1 LDKSPVRVADSPSDQ
16 HVLKEAKPVAVSE
29 LTAGAGFQY
38 ADAVQQKGIRS
49 ALVVPLNVSDSNVGV
64 LRLYSGQVR
73 EFSPEETSVAVAMA
87 ELGAVAIENARRHGF
102 RQAAQARVTNDASAP
117 LADRS
122 AVSE

>member
-1 LDKSPVRVADSPSDQ
+1 MRVADSPIDQ
-16 HVLKEAKPVAVSE
+16 HVLKEAKRVAVSE

-38 ADAVQQKGIRS
+38 ADAAQQKGIRS
-49 ALVVPLNVSDSNVGV
+49 LLVVPLNVFDTHVGV

-87 ELGAVAIENARRHGF
+87 ELGAVAFENAKRQGF
-102 RQAAQARVTNDASAP
+102 RRAAQARVTNVASGP